1 MVFSRYEIP
10 ERKGLA
16 ASQKTTTTMLARQKD
31 HYMVTRVRK
40 VVELS
45 QEGKY
50 NKRQGSNYSCK
61 YLQIHFAQSASKN
74 FIKSELQSEC

>member
-50 NKRQGSNYSCK
+50 N
-61 YLQIHFAQSASKN
+61 
-74 FIKSELQSEC
+74 